1 MKKNN
6 IIVLV
11 ILCIFIALII
21 LLSINLNK
29 KDKLNKTDTSVDD
42 LDTSVNLDTSDEKID
57 WSNYQDEQI
66 VLSKSITITED
77 GVYHL
82 SGEIND
88 GLITVNTSGDVL
100 LILDNVKIVNNSGP
114 AIYVESANTV
124 VIRTLNDTE
133 NTLTDGSNYSNF
145 DSDVEGVIYSKDDL
159 ILEGDGTLILNSNK
173 GDAIVCKDDLKINS
187 GKFIINSKD
196 DAIRGKDSV
205 YILDGEFTINAKG
218 DGIKSSNDTENDKGY
233 VKIENGTF
241 NITSSL
247 DGIDAK
253 TKTIISGGTFDITT
267 GGGSSSNSS
276 WEYWGDNSNTSDSAK
291 GIKAGDNIIITGGT
305 YNLNTLDDAIHS
317 NNYVGISAGKVT
329 ITSGD
334 DGIHADKE
342 LVIDDGTIDIKKSY
356 EGLEANTITINNG
369 NISIV
374 STDDGINVAGGNDA
388 SAFGRPG
395 EGMQNSSKSTLT
407 INGGDIYVNASG
419 DGLDANGSIYIIGGN
434 VIVDGPTNSGNGA
447 LDYDAEC
454 KITGGTLIATG
465 ASGMEQSI
473 SSSST
478 QYGVLINFS
487 NNYGNEDVISI
498 VNSSGDEIMSYIGSK
513 NFSSLVFSNSKL
525 SKGTYTIK
533 INGNVYQNFNIENI
547 LTTVG
552 NSYGMNIGRGD
563 RPNDMPGGM
572 PNVRPGNIGRR

>member
-6 IIVLV
+6 IIVVV

-29 KDKLNKTDTSVDD
+29 KDKLNKTSVDD

-57 WSNYQDEQI
+57 WSNYQDEEI
-66 VLSKSITITED
+66 VLSKSLTITED

-82 SGEIND
+82 SGKITD
-88 GLITVNTSGDVL
+88 GLVTVNTSGDVL
-100 LILDNVKIVNNSGP
+100 LILDNVEIVNNSGP

-133 NTLTDGSNYSNF
+133 NILTDGSNYSNF
-145 DSDVEGVIYSKDDL
+145 DSDVEGAIYSKDDL
-159 ILEGDGTLILNSNK
+159 ILEGDGTLILNGNK

-187 GKFIINSKD
+187 GKFIINSRD

-205 YILDGEFTINAKG
+205 YILDGEFTINAEG
-218 DGIKSSNDTENDKGY
+218 DGIKSSNDTESDKGY
-233 VKIENGTF
+233 VKIEKGIF
-241 NITSSL
+241 NITTSL

-253 TKTIISGGTFDITT
+253 TKVIIHGGTFNITT
-267 GGGSSSNSS
+267 GGGASNSSSNSS
-276 WEYWGDNSNTSDSAK
+276 WGYWGNNSNTSNSAK
-291 GIKAGDNIIITGGT
+291 GIKAGDNIVITGGT
-305 YNLNTLDDAIHS
+305 YNLNTSDDAIHS
-317 NNYVGISAGKVT
+317 NNYVGIRAGEVT

-356 EGLEANTITINNG
+356 EGLEANTITINKG

-407 INGGDIYVNASG
+407 INGGNIYVNASG
-419 DGLDANGSIYIIGGN
+419 DGLDANGSIYITGGT
-434 VIVDGPTNSGNGA
+434 ITVDGPTNSGNGA

-454 KITGGTLIATG
+454 KITGGTLIAAG
-465 ASGMEQSI
+465 ASGMAQSI

-478 QYGVLINFS
+478 QYGVLINLS
-487 NNYGNEDVISI
+487 NNYSHEDVISI
-498 VNSSGDEIMSYIGSK
+498 VNSNDDEIMSYTGSK
-513 NFSSLVFSNSKL
+513 TFSSIVFSNSKL

-563 RPNDMPGGM
+563 RSNNPGGM